1 LQVNG
6 ALGCR
11 RVLELPFLTSA
22 RAPIAFA
29 YKRAPEDFEVEELPA
44 YAPSGS
50 GEHLYLWIEK
60 RGIGTREAIAALA
73 EHFGRGVGDFGSA
86 GLKDAQAVTRQW
98 ISALGVAPERA
109 RGLELRGLRVLEA
122 RLHGNKLRIGHL
134 RGNRFKLKLRGL
146 DPERVPELRAGLDE
160 LAQRG
165 LPNAFG
171 EQRFGLRGDGAQIG
185 RALLAR
191 DWEELV
197 ARICGRPGPRDAGPI
212 LRARE
217 HYEAGD
223 YARAARAW
231 PGHLREP
238 IRMLRAL
245 QRGASAHVA
254 ARALERGSARL
265 YVSAWQSELFNRVL
279 AARMPELGQLQAG
292 DLAWRHQGGA
302 VFAVEDVQREQPRA
316 DAFEISPSGP
326 LFGERMT
333 RPLGAPAEL
342 EERVL
347 AEAGARRADF
357 ERGGVHQPAGGRRPL
372 RVPLGPCA
380 LETGRDAAGSYAQL
394 EFELPAGSFATQ
406 VLRELGKGAE
416 TQGG

>member
-1 LQVNG
+1 M
-6 ALGCR
+6 
-11 RVLELPFLTSA
+11 LELPFLTSG
-22 RAPIAFA
+22 RASIAFA
-29 YKRAPEDFEVEELPA
+29 YKRAPDDFEVEELPA

-73 EHFGRGVGDFGSA
+73 QHFGRGVGDFGSA

-98 ISALGVAPERA
+98 ISVLGVAAERA
-109 RGLELRGLRVLEA
+109 RGLELRGLRVLDA
-122 RLHGNKLRIGHL
+122 RPHGNKLRIGHL

-146 DPERVPELRAGLDE
+146 AAERVPDVRAGLAE
-160 LAQRG
+160 LEQRG

-171 EQRFGLRGDGAQIG
+171 EQRFGLRGDGAEIG

-191 DWEELV
+191 DWDELV
-197 ARICGRPGPRDAGPI
+197 ARICGRPGARDAGPI

-245 QRGASAHVA
+245 QRGASAQTA

-279 AARMPELGQLQAG
+279 AARMPELGRLHAG

-302 VFAVEDVQREQPRA
+302 VFAVEDLEREQPRA

-326 LFGERMT
+326 LFGARMT
-333 RPLGAPAEL
+333 LPQGAPAEL

-372 RVPLGPCA
+372 RVPLGTWSLA
-380 LETGRDAAGSYAQL
+380 EGRDGAGAYAQL